1 MKKFENVYQD
11 AALMR
16 KVLLGEADEV
26 EQKDLEKRL
35 AECPDLRNVYEQ
47 LQSGETLKVAFGE
60 YQKYSSK
67 KAYQSF
73 LQSIGQMESKG
84 RKSRSRRVGW
94 YAAAAVV
101 TLAVALSFYMS
112 NYGSIEEESRPL
124 IQPGVQQAQL
134 TLPDG
139 SIIDVHKKEVNVIV
153 DGVQVKYKEGVLSYK
168 PTVTTQQH
176 AEKNVDES
184 PAKVHRYL
192 ASLMAEGLVEQDRGG
207 TQYALGRE
215 AIHIGLAAMRQNDP
229 VRMSEPALQHLRES
243 LQVTSFVA
251 VMGNMGPTIV
261 RFEEPSLPITV
272 NVRVGSVMS
281 MLWSATGRAFFA
293 FMEPQPEVEA
303 LLARELEA
311 ASPEHRRL
319 LHASKPLEQLR
330 SEIRAAGCAA
340 IRDLNL
346 PGISAV
352 AAPLFDY
359 HGHVVAVLCALGA
372 SGGFD
377 PDPQGR
383 IARAVCQEARSIS
396 ASLGYRV

>member
-1 MKKFENVYQD
+1 MKKDKKTAD
-11 AALMR
+11 A
-16 KVLLGEADEV
+16 VLPTTAA
-26 EQKDLEKRL
+26 QAPRATK
-35 AECPDLRNVYEQ
+35 LRQ
-47 LQSGETLKVAFGE
+47 PG
-60 YQKYSSK
+60 
-67 KAYQSF
+67 
-73 LQSIGQMESKG
+73 
-84 RKSRSRRVGW
+84 
-94 YAAAAVV
+94 AAAEAADGRERRQRVQAAE
-101 TLAVALSFYMS
+101 TCLAVLKALAGLGGRAS
-112 NYGSIEEESRPL
+112 
-124 IQPGVQQAQL
+124 L
-134 TLPDG
+134 TAIG
-139 SIIDVHKKEVNVIV
+139 
-153 DGVQVKYKEGVLSYK
+153 
-168 PTVTTQQH
+168 
-176 AEKNVDES
+176 AAVDES

-192 ASLMAEGLVEQDRGG
+192 ASLLAEGLVEQDRGG

-303 LLARELEA
+303 LLACELEA

-352 AAPLFDY
+352 AAPLLDY
-359 HGHVVAVLCALGA
+359 NGHVVAVLCALGA